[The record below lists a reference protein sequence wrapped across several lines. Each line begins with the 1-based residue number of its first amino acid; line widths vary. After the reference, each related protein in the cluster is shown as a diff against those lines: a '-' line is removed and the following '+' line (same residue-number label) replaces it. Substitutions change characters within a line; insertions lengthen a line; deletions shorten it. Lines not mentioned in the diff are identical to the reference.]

1 MIANIF
7 IGFGIFF
14 MVIGTIGVLR
24 FPDVYTRLHASSKCG
39 ATGVLSIFLGLMVLK
54 GLSYMSVQIA
64 VIAFFIFLTNPVSS
78 HAIGKSAHDSK
89 VPMWIKPKGAAA
101 RKEL

>member
-1 MIANIF
+1 MIFSIF
-7 IGFGIFF
+7 ICFGIFF

-39 ATGVLSIFLGLMVLK
+39 TTGVISIFMGLIILK
-54 GLSYMSVQIA
+54 GFSHISLEIA

-89 VPMWIKPKGAAA
+89 VGMWVK
-101 RKEL
+101 RKSLKC